1 MAVLPIRTFGDPVL
15 RRRAAEVS
23 QVDDAVRKLMHDM
36 ADTVID
42 APGVGLAAP
51 QIGVPRRVF
60 VWNYE
65 GFKGAL
71 ANPCIVEE
79 HGQEEGD
86 EACLSLPGLSY
97 PVLRAGRVKVAGL
110 NDRGDRVE
118 FTVDDWTARIF
129 QHEIDHLDGVLF
141 IDRIAPDLQREARRK
156 LRVVALTGIP
166 LEPVAAL

>member
-60 VWNYE
+60 VWSYE

-71 ANPCIVEE
+71 ANPSIVAA
-79 HGQEEGD
+79 HGREEGD

-97 PVLRAGRVKVAGL
+97 PVFRAEQVKVAGL
-110 NDRGDRVE
+110 NDRGELVE

-129 QHEIDHLDGVLF
+129 QHEIDHLDGILF

-156 LRVVALTGIP
+156 LRLEALSGIP